1 LRLARRRL
9 TTEKFIGYF
18 DFIEACAQAGCPV
31 CRSLDQDGRRYL
43 EAFIYEQVT
52 DPDTRRRLHAS
63 CGFCNWHTWMLLE
76 IADASSG
83 AAIVYEDLMR
93 AFLRRIRRLRDR
105 APALSTWSLAR
116 LFRRR
121 GPAVVELHRRRTAC
135 PACAWCAQAETGY
148 LATALRFIDDP
159 QFARAYAK
167 SEGICAPHL
176 LAAVEIGGSSP
187 GSGHLVDRTLA
198 KWEELR
204 KDVDRFVSKHDYRNR
219 APFTEA
225 EASSPRR
232 AFEMLAGRQGVWG
245 NDLHGRAVGV
255 VPPPRVPPIAAGDA
269 AAADPVFERAKLEL
283 RLQALTEQLA
293 EATGRSA
300 ALHYRLSRVVE
311 DRNALEL
318 NLSGERGANA
328 LAMRTIAD
336 LRIENEQLRVQLG
349 AVRGGAPEGP
359 PGEA

>member
-1 LRLARRRL
+1 V
-9 TTEKFIGYF
+9 TEKFVGYF
-18 DFIEACAQAGCPV
+18 RLVEACAQAGCPV
-31 CRSLDQDGRRYL
+31 CRSVEQDGRRYL
-43 EAFIYEQVT
+43 EALICEQVT

-63 CGFCNWHTWMLLE
+63 WGFCNWHTWMLLE
-76 IADASSG
+76 VADASSG
-83 AAIVYEDLMR
+83 AAIVYEDLIQ
-93 AFLRRIRRLRDR
+93 AFLNRVRRLRDR
-105 APALSTWSLAR
+105 APSFPERSLAR

-121 GPAVVELHRRRTAC
+121 GPRVVELQRRRNAC

-148 LATALRFIDDP
+148 VVTLLQFIDDS

-167 SEGICAPHL
+167 SDGICAPHL
-176 LAAVEIGGSSP
+176 LAAVEFGGSSP
-187 GSGHLVDRTLA
+187 GLAHLLDRTVA

-232 AFEMLAGRQGVWG
+232 AFEALGGRRGVWG

-255 VPPPRVPPIAAGDA
+255 FPPPRARTAAAAGDA
-269 AAADPVFERAKLEL
+269 AEPDAAFERAKLEL
-283 RLQALTEQLA
+283 RLKALTEQLN
-293 EATGRSA
+293 EATSRAA
-300 ALHYRLSRVVE
+300 ALHYRLSRGAE

-328 LAMRTIAD
+328 LARRTIAD
-336 LRIENEQLRVQLG
+336 LRIENEQLRAELDG
-349 AVRGGAPEGP
+349 ARGASLEGP
-359 PGEA
+359 RGEA

>member
-1 LRLARRRL
+1 V
-9 TTEKFIGYF
+9 TEKFIGYF
-18 DFIEACAQAGCPV
+18 RFVEACAQTGCPA
-31 CRSLDQDGRRYL
+31 CRSLEQDGRRYL

-52 DPDTRRRLHAS
+52 DPDTRRGLHAS
-63 CGFCNWHTWMLLE
+63 WGFCNWHTWMLLE
-76 IADASSG
+76 VADASSG
-83 AAIVYEDLMR
+83 AAIVYADLIQ
-93 AFLRRIRRLRDR
+93 AFLHRFRRLRDR
-105 APALSTWSLAR
+105 APSFPQWSLAR

-121 GPAVVELHRRRTAC
+121 GPTVVELQRRRNTC
-135 PACAWCAQAETGY
+135 PVCAWCAQAEAGY
-148 LATALRFIDDP
+148 LATLLQFIDDP

-176 LAAVEIGGSSP
+176 LAAVELGGSSP
-187 GSGHLVDRTLA
+187 GLAHLLDRTVA

-232 AFEMLAGRQGVWG
+232 AFEALGGRRGVWG

-255 VPPPRVPPIAAGDA
+255 FPPPYVRTAAAAGDA
-269 AAADPVFERAKLEL
+269 ADPGAAFERAKLEL
-283 RLQALTEQLA
+283 RLKELAEQLN
-293 EATGRSA
+293 EATSRSA
-300 ALHYRLSRVVE
+300 ALHYRLSKVAE

-318 NLSGERGANA
+318 NLSGERGANE
-328 LAMRTIAD
+328 LAMRTIVD
-336 LRIENEQLRVQLG
+336 LQIENAQLRAELDAARG
-349 AVRGGAPEGP
+349 ASLESP